1 MYLIDT
7 NVISEFKKEKSG
19 RMDPRV
25 QKWMASVPTENLYLS
40 AISIF
45 ELERG
50 VLRLERRDPR
60 QSAILRVWL
69 EEKVLR
75 SFAERILPVNTVI
88 ARRCAALH
96 IPDPRPIQDA
106 FIAATAL
113 VHGMQVVTRNIRD
126 YALMGVEPFS
136 PWAYPV

>member
-7 NVISEFKKEKSG
+7 DVISEFRKEESG
-19 RMDPRV
+19 RMNPQV
-25 QKWMASVPTENLYLS
+25 QRWATSVSNESLYLS
-40 AISIF
+40 VMSIF

-50 VLRLERRDPR
+50 VARLERRDPR
-60 QSAILRVWL
+60 QSAVLRVWL